1 MRPVSQDVRIEP
13 MTAADWPQVRRIY
26 SEGIATGD
34 ATLERDAPDWDHF
47 DRSHRAD
54 CRFVARAPDG
64 VVVGWV
70 ALTSYSARRVYAG
83 VAWESVYVA
92 EDARGRG
99 VGRTLLEAVIDAAGS
114 AGLWTLMA
122 GVLAENAASRA
133 LHRRVGFREV
143 GVQHALGQDR
153 TGRWRDIVLLEH
165 RRPIDP
171 GDGQGA
177 PAPRT
182 PGGGPESAG

>member
-1 MRPVSQDVRIEP
+1 MRAVSQDVRIEP

-47 DRSHRAD
+47 DRSHRPD

-64 VVVGWV
+64 TVLGWV

-92 EDARGRG
+92 EAARGRG
-99 VGRTLLEAVIDAAGS
+99 IGRALLHAVIAAAEAS
-114 AGLWTLMA
+114 GLWTLMA

-143 GVQHALGQDR
+143 GIQRGLGQDR
-153 TGRWRDIVLLEH
+153 AGRWRDIVLLEH
-165 RRPIDP
+165 RRPIEASD
-171 GDGQGA
+171 A
-177 PAPRT
+177 A
-182 PGGGPESAG
+182 SADASDR